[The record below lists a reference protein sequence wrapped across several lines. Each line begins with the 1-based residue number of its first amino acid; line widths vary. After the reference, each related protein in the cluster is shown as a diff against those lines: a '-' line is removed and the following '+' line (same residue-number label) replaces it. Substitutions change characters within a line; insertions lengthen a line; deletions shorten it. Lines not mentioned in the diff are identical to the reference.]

1 MSQLENTLKQL
12 RLSGLLQ
19 TLDVRLQEATANR
32 LGHAEFLELIC
43 QDEVNVRQQRLMERR
58 TKAADF
64 RGLKTLEDFDWSFNP
79 AIHRKDIFD
88 LATGNFIRQAKD
100 VLLLGPPGV
109 GKTHLAQAVGYEA
122 IKMNFQV
129 LYRSIFDLVRDF
141 MKDEAFSQQ
150 DRTLRRY
157 LNPELLII
165 DDFGLKQLPKNSGE
179 HLFEVIMRR
188 YENRSTI
195 MTSNRPLEEWG
206 KLLGDVPT
214 AGAILDRFLHHAQT
228 IAITGQELPA
238 QRPRRHCRKGGQKQ
252 EEKIQAQ
259 RTFDRRTGELNGSLS
274 GSARFTLLLTDY
286 GNRSIFAVNHP
297 YCRYASSLP

>member
-1 MSQLENTLKQL
+1 M
-12 RLSGLLQ
+12 
-19 TLDVRLQEATANR
+19 
-32 LGHAEFLELIC
+32 
-43 QDEVNVRQQRLMERR
+43 
-58 TKAADF
+58 
-64 RGLKTLEDFDWSFNP
+64 
-79 AIHRKDIFD
+79 
-88 LATGNFIRQAKD
+88 ATGNFIRQAKD
-100 VLLLGPPGV
+100 VLFLGPPGV

-228 IAITGQELPA
+228 IAIAGRSYRLKDHAAVAGKEDKNKKTKSKPNETSTAEPA
-238 QRPRRHCRKGGQKQ
+238 
-252 EEKIQAQ
+252 
-259 RTFDRRTGELNGSLS
+259 S
-274 GSARFTLLLTDY
+274 
-286 GNRSIFAVNHP
+286 
-297 YCRYASSLP
+297 